1 MATIET
7 IGYLLVDNI
16 NSKTDINKVKLMSSI
31 TNYKNELEK
40 KAKKEKDRK
49 NKYYNDYESKRI
61 ANNEKYAKYMKDNKA
76 LYDKWRKSKKSN
88 DLYNYLTLRKPNLED
103 VDDVYTML

>member
-1 MATIET
+1 
-7 IGYLLVDNI
+7 
-16 NSKTDINKVKLMSSI
+16 
-31 TNYKNELEK
+31 
-40 KAKKEKDRK
+40 
-49 NKYYNDYESKRI
+49 
-61 ANNEKYAKYMKDNKA
+61 MKDNKA